1 MPAPLSEKHPD
12 PLRADARL
20 NLSAT
25 LASVS
30 VALVLS
36 IAKLWAFAAT
46 GSLSVAAALADSG
59 LDLMMSLAGLAAVLY
74 AARPADD
81 DHTFGHTS
89 VEDLAALAQS
99 LFILVAAGV
108 IGVAAI
114 RRLWHPDTAPLAAA
128 EAGIAVMVLSIVM
141 TFGLVLWQG
150 RVARATGSRVVAADR
165 LHYLGDLVPNV
176 GAIVALVA
184 AQHFGLYQIDAV
196 IALTAALMLA
206 TGAVRIGR
214 GAWDALM
221 DRAAD
226 PATVAGIETL
236 ARDWPG
242 IEGFHDLQTRQAG
255 SRVFVNL
262 HVELDGDLPLREA
275 HDIGAGL
282 RAAIREK
289 YPRCEVIIHKDVAGR
304 TRGD

>member
-1 MPAPLSEKHPD
+1 MISRHD
-12 PLRADARL
+12 SRL

-25 LASVS
+25 AASVA

-36 IAKLWAFAAT
+36 GAKLWALSQT
-46 GSLSVAAALADSG
+46 GALSVAASLADSG
-59 LDLMMSLAGLAAVLY
+59 LDLMMSLGGLAAVLY

-99 LFILVAAGV
+99 LFILVASVV
-108 IGVAAI
+108 IGISAVQ
-114 RRLWHPDTAPLAAA
+114 RLTGDAPSPVTA
-128 EAGIAVMVLSIVM
+128 EGAGIAVMVLSMVL
-141 TFGLVLWQG
+141 TLALVLWQG
-150 RVARATGSRVVAADR
+150 RVARQTGSRVVKADR

-176 GAIVALVA
+176 GAIAALVA
-184 AQHFGLYQIDAV
+184 SRWFGLGLIDAIV
-196 IALTAALMLA
+196 ALAASGLLA
-206 TGAVRIGR
+206 FGGVRIGA
-214 GAWDALM
+214 GAWHALM

-226 PATVAGIETL
+226 PDTVAGIEQL

-242 IEGFHDLQTRQAG
+242 IQGFHDLQTRQAG
-255 SRVFVNL
+255 SKTFVNL
-262 HVELDGDLPLREA
+262 HVEIDGGLLLRDA

-282 RAAIREK
+282 RAAIRKK

-304 TRGD
+304 GNR

>member
-1 MPAPLSEKHPD
+1 MTQPCH
-12 PLRADARL
+12 DARM

-30 VALVLS
+30 VALMLS
-36 IAKLWAFAAT
+36 VAKLWALGQT
-46 GSLSVAAALADSG
+46 GALSVAASLADSG
-59 LDLMMSLAGLAAVLY
+59 LDLMMSLGGLAAVLY

-108 IGVAAI
+108 IAI
-114 RRLWHPDTAPLAAA
+114 AAA
-128 EAGIAVMVLSIVM
+128 ARLTGDAPPPLDAEGRGIAVMVLSILM

-150 RVARATGSRVVAADR
+150 RVARATGSRVVQADR

-176 GAIVALVA
+176 GAIVALLA
-184 AQHFGLYQIDAV
+184 SRWFGLGLIDAV
-196 IALTAALMLA
+196 VALAASAMLA
-206 TGAVRIGR
+206 AGAIRIGV
-214 GAWDALM
+214 GAWHALM

-226 PATVAGIETL
+226 PATVAGIEAL
-236 ARDWPG
+236 AEGWPG
-242 IEGFHDLQTRQAG
+242 VHGFHDLQTRQAG
-255 SRVFVNL
+255 SKVFVNL

-282 RAAIREK
+282 RAAIRER
-289 YPRCEVIIHKDVAGR
+289 YPRCEVIIHKDVWKG
-304 TRGD
+304 

>member
-1 MPAPLSEKHPD
+1 MISRHD
-12 PLRADARL
+12 SRL

-25 LASVS
+25 TASVA

-36 IAKLWAFAAT
+36 GAKLWALSQT
-46 GSLSVAAALADSG
+46 GALSVAASLADSG
-59 LDLMMSLAGLAAVLY
+59 LDLMMSLGGLAAVLY

-99 LFILVAAGV
+99 LFILVASVV
-108 IGVAAI
+108 IAI
-114 RRLWHPDTAPLAAA
+114 SAVQRLTGDAPSPVTA
-128 EAGIAVMVLSIVM
+128 EGAGIAVMALSMIL
-141 TFGLVLWQG
+141 TLALVLWQG
-150 RVARATGSRVVAADR
+150 RVARQTGSRVIQADR

-184 AQHFGLYQIDAV
+184 SRWFGLGLIDAV
-196 IALTAALMLA
+196 VALAASGLLA
-206 TGAVRIGR
+206 FGGVRIGA
-214 GAWDALM
+214 GAWHALM

-226 PATVAGIETL
+226 PDTVAGIEELT
-236 ARDWPG
+236 RDWPG

-255 SRVFVNL
+255 SKTFVNL
-262 HVELDGDLPLREA
+262 HVEIDGDLLLRDA

-282 RAAIREK
+282 RAAIRKK

-304 TRGD
+304 GNH